1 MVRAET
7 VAAVRRLV
15 AGALA
20 VPLAIALGLLGLP
33 AMGGQEGAH
42 AQGTVNFDI
51 DPEITGNSA
60 DTLGTVENCYAVTCP
75 SAECTWDGSSS
86 FDDVSDYV
94 IDVVV
99 TGDAQA
105 PTNYHAP
112 LNYDETKV
120 HVAAPGT
127 DTLIKMGGAVDL
139 SEGPLPDSDGT
150 FGAGAMYLMGGPG
163 TAGSGTIVRVGLDI
177 GASGVVTFSLNAA
190 PLTAYVSAASEPDSH
205 PLTLDTGKL
214 AINEACSGAV
224 GGVAELPD
232 VSGSAGRNYVAI
244 AALSAAVLA
253 ALSAGGWYARRRW
266 SR

>member
-1 MVRAET
+1 MKRLART
-7 VAAVRRLV
+7 VLFV
-15 AGALA
+15 ALLASLTLAL
-20 VPLAIALGLLGLP
+20 PD
-33 AMGGQEGAH
+33 EAH

-60 DTLGTVENCYAVTCP
+60 STLGTVENCYAVTCP

-99 TGDAQA
+99 SGDTEA
-105 PTNYHAP
+105 PTNYHAS

-120 HVAAPGT
+120 HVAVPGT

-150 FGAGAMYLMGGPG
+150 FAAGAMYQYVGPG

-190 PLTAYVSAASEPDSH
+190 PLTAYVSDLGTHAV
-205 PLTLDTGKL
+205 TRDTGML
-214 AINEACSGAV
+214 AINEACSDAV
-224 GGVAELPD
+224 GGIAELPD
-232 VSGSAGRNYVAI
+232 VSGSAGRSYVAI
-244 AALSAAVLA
+244 AGLA
-253 ALSAGGWYARRRW
+253 AAALVALGAGGWYARRW
-266 SR
+266 WQG